1 MGLPTAPKTPA
12 SLKRIGRYRIVRP
25 LSKGGMALVYEARR
39 ESLAGV
45 SPRVAIKVILPEHE
59 DKDAFRNL
67 FINEARLGARMQH
80 QNLVQILSC

>member
-1 MGLPTAPKTPA
+1 MTTMATPAAPQTPA

-45 SPRVAIKVILPEHE
+45 SPRVAIKVYS
-59 DKDAFRNL
+59 
-67 FINEARLGARMQH
+67 
-80 QNLVQILSC
+80 QNIRKRDVQRPVYQ